1 MPARR
6 PKGKKGAQICA
17 KKKKIFFVIED
28 RRSFSFLFL
37 SETIALHFFFRS
49 PQSSDGKKPSLSYIL
64 FFFFGK
70 SNLER
75 KKGGHSLDFPLFSTT
90 APRIHWAGP
99 LLREASSS
107 FTLILL
113 DHSLTLSFP
122 PPSPTAASKL
132 MKQKKRF
139 FFFSP
144 RRVCGEKGPSL
155 FASLYFPCSVRPFS
169 SLSTV
174 GGRGGGGG
182 GARGDYR
189 KASPAKEDEKTR
201 EKIMHI

>member
-6 PKGKKGAQICA
+6 LRAKTERKFARKKRSLFC
-17 KKKKIFFVIED
+17 D
-28 RRSFSFLFL
+28 RRPKVLFFSFFEGDNTPSLFFGLPRAQTTKSSL
-37 SETIALHFFFRS
+37 SLLYSFFFRE
-49 PQSSDGKKPSLSYIL
+49 
-64 FFFFGK
+64 

-122 PPSPTAASKL
+122 PPSPPAASKL
-132 MKQKKRF
+132 MKQKRF
-139 FFFSP
+139 FFL
-144 RRVCGEKGPSL
+144 RAEYAGERGLLPSL
-155 FASLYFPCSVRPFS
+155 FASLYFLCPVRP
-169 SLSTV
+169 LSPLS
-174 GGRGGGGG
+174 R
-182 GARGDYR
+182 RR
-189 KASPAKEDEKTR
+189 RRRRRS
-201 EKIMHI
+201 